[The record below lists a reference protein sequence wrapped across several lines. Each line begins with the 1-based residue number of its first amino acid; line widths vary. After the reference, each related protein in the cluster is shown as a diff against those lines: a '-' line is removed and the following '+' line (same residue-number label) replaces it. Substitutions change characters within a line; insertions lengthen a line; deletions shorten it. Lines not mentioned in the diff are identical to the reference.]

1 VLLVTVRRVVAAHA
15 REPVP
20 GAEALELLESDLVGV
35 DLAEVGIVD
44 RPHHHVQGQRKE

>member
-1 VLLVTVRRVVAAHA
+1 VLLVTVRRVVAANA

-20 GAEALELLESDLVGV
+20 GAETLELLGTDLENV

-44 RPHHHVQGQRKE
+44 RPHHHVQVQRKE